1 LIFRKNSFNDEDS
14 ANLAKIAV
22 MFTNVADEEI
32 SAADSAGFIIS
43 QMKAFGI
50 EAENAIHII
59 DSINAVSN
67 NYAVS
72 SGDLANSIGNMS
84 AALAVGNNSFEE
96 SLALLASGTEVTR
109 NANKVSRGLV
119 SVQSR
124 LNQIVDEGSDVGQK
138 LTDWYKEHDI
148 AIKDQDGQL
157 RSLYDVLKDVAGIW
171 PTLTKNEQAYYLNQ
185 QAGRFMPQ
193 IKAYMRGIA

>member
-1 LIFRKNSFNDEDS
+1 
-14 ANLAKIAV
+14 

>member
-1 LIFRKNSFNDEDS
+1 MIFRKNSFNDEDS

-22 MFTNVADEEI
+22 MFTNVSDEEM
-32 SAADSAGFIIS
+32 SAADSADFIIS

>member
-1 LIFRKNSFNDEDS
+1 MIFRKNSFNDEDS